1 MFVCWAQLPIRV
13 ASPCVDAL
21 KYPAS
26 AVWAHRH
33 TVPQGMA
40 KIGKTMV
47 HITLGIIIEGSRKY
61 SSAEGLPYW

>member
-13 ASPCVDAL
+13 ASPCVDPR

-33 TVPQGMA
+33 TMPQGMA

-47 HITLGIIIEGSRKY
+47 HIRHYHRRK
-61 SSAEGLPYW
+61 